1 MDPDELKKLKLFI
14 SHHGMGYIGPRTR
27 GSVKKLIS
35 ELTWAILVKY
45 NCMLTL
51 KVAKA
56 SEAMSNVDTSTYLKK
71 SKKLSE

>member
-1 MDPDELKKLKLFI
+1 MVILAQNRPEAVF
-14 SHHGMGYIGPRTR
+14 
-27 GSVKKLIS
+27 KKLIS
-35 ELTWAILVKY
+35 ELTWVILIKY
-45 NCMLTL
+45 YFMLTL

>member
-1 MDPDELKKLKLFI
+1 MDPDKLKKVETF
-14 SHHGMGYIGPRTR
+14 HFTWYGYIGPRTR
-27 GSVKKLIS
+27 GCVKKLIS
-35 ELTWAILVKY
+35 ELTWAILIKY
-45 NCMLTL
+45 NFMLTL